1 MCSLELSPETL
12 DFDFMAPQKGE
23 GHGLNHSVP
32 ESRTIN
38 TLLRQSTPQLLLKK
52 MPAKGSWDDSW
63 AAWAFSPSIS
73 AILVT
78 FFISITLPIIFHYFL
93 YRKAAPKQ
101 LPTILLLGPSG
112 GGKTTLL
119 TSVSPEPIAKRF
131 NSSNT
136 STPSSQ
142 TANPPS
148 PTPAKH
154 PKQPSASSPPTT
166 HPTKTASAPKTTPP
180 RATSPSSSSS
190 TPRATANYDTMPSPR
205 SKRHQP

>member
-1 MCSLELSPETL
+1 
-12 DFDFMAPQKGE
+12 
-23 GHGLNHSVP
+23 
-32 ESRTIN
+32 
-38 TLLRQSTPQLLLKK
+38 

-119 TSVSPEPIAKRF
+119 TSVGHVAAPKE
-131 NSSNT
+131 SNVPNT
-136 STPSSQ
+136 FSPSSQ

-148 PTPAKH
+148 PTPAKP
-154 PKQPSASSPPTT
+154 PKQPSANSPPTT